1 MIKLKLTIGK
11 LFNALILTLL
21 INFTASSQNGP
32 INFET
37 PGFGASWTWTV
48 FENFPTNPSLTITA
62 NPSPTGI
69 NPSSTVAKFNALV
82 TGNPWAGCE
91 TTHGAGIG
99 TFTLTPANCVVKMM
113 VYKPVISDVGI
124 KFATPGN
131 ASTGEIKVA
140 NTLINQWEELTFNFT
155 AVLNAPTSSGIDQ
168 IIIFPDFKMNP
179 SRTSNNICYFDNI
192 TFSSSTLS
200 NPTPSVA
207 APTPTAAQANV
218 ISLFSNTYTNVGVDT
233 WLTNWSAGNTS
244 TLQIAGNDTRL
255 YSNLNFVGIET
266 TGANLINANCMTH
279 FNIDIYTPNMTQF
292 RVKLVDWGANG
303 IYQGTPNDDTEA
315 ELSYTPTLNGWN
327 TYNIPLSNFASG
339 GLVNKAH
346 IAQIILSGN
355 PAGNGVL
362 YVDNIYFSKS
372 NLQSNNVSIC
382 NGQSYT
388 INPIGMTSF
397 TVQGGSGSAIVSPTI
412 NTTYTVTGT
421 NSLTGCSSN
430 GIISLSVNPSP
441 TISIT
446 GNQTIC
452 AGEYVNLNASGANTY
467 TWNNSWVANNISV
480 TPSTSTVFY
489 VMGANSNGCVGT
501 ASAQI
506 IVSECTGI
514 NSFISQNEIQ
524 IYPNPNAG
532 VFTINLKNCDNCFIK
547 ITNVLGQIIKTQKA
561 EMINDFNIKTFKNG
575 IYFITILNNN
585 QPIYKGSIIKE

>member
-1 MIKLKLTIGK
+1 
-11 LFNALILTLL
+11 
-21 INFTASSQNGP
+21 
-32 INFET
+32 
-37 PGFGASWTWTV
+37 
-48 FENFPTNPSLTITA
+48 
-62 NPSPTGI
+62 
-69 NPSSTVAKFNALV
+69 
-82 TGNPWAGCE
+82 
-91 TTHGAGIG
+91 
-99 TFTLTPANCVVKMM
+99 MM

-218 ISLFSNTYTNVGVDT
+218 ISLFSNTYTNVGVNT

-489 VMGANSNGCVGT
+489 VMGSNSNGCVGT

-514 NSFISQNEIQ
+514 NSIISQNEIQ

-532 VFTINLKNCDNCFIK
+532 VFTINLKSYDNCFIK

-561 EMINDFNIKTFKNG
+561 EMINDFNIKTFEKG

>member
-292 RVKLVDWGANG
+292 RIKLVDWGANG

-561 EMINDFNIKTFKNG
+561 EMLNDFNIKTFEKG
-575 IYFITILNNN
+575 IYFIIILNNN

>member
-514 NSFISQNEIQ
+514 NSIISQNEIQ

-532 VFTINLKNCDNCFIK
+532 VFTINLKSYDNCFIK

>member
-69 NPSSTVAKFNALV
+69 NLSSTVAKFNALV

-99 TFTLTPANCVVKMM
+99 TFTLTPANCIVKMM

-124 KFATPGN
+124 KFATLGN

-155 AVLNAPTSSGIDQ
+155 AVLNAPSSSGIDQ

-218 ISLFSNTYTNVGVDT
+218 ISLFSNTYTNVGVNT

-315 ELSYTPTLNGWN
+315 ELTYTPTLNGWN

-355 PAGNGVL
+355 PVGNGIL

-467 TWNNSWVANNISV
+467 TWNNSWVSNNISV

-501 ASAQI
+501 TSAQI

-514 NSFISQNEIQ
+514 NSIISQNEIQ

-532 VFTINLKNCDNCFIK
+532 VFTINLKSCDNCFIK

-561 EMINDFNIKTFKNG
+561 EMINDFNIKTFEKG

-585 QPIYKGSIIKE
+585 QPIYRGSIIKE

>member
-506 IVSECTGI
+506 IVTECTGI
-514 NSFISQNEIQ
+514 NSIISQNEIQ

-532 VFTINLKNCDNCFIK
+532 VFTINLKSYDNCFIK

>member
-532 VFTINLKNCDNCFIK
+532 VFTINLKSYDNCFIK

>member
-561 EMINDFNIKTFKNG
+561 EMLNDFNIKTFEKG
-575 IYFITILNNN
+575 IYFIIILNNN

>member
-1 MIKLKLTIGK
+1 
-11 LFNALILTLL
+11 
-21 INFTASSQNGP
+21 
-32 INFET
+32 
-37 PGFGASWTWTV
+37 
-48 FENFPTNPSLTITA
+48 
-62 NPSPTGI
+62 
-69 NPSSTVAKFNALV
+69 
-82 TGNPWAGCE
+82 
-91 TTHGAGIG
+91 
-99 TFTLTPANCVVKMM
+99 
-113 VYKPVISDVGI
+113 
-124 KFATPGN
+124 
-131 ASTGEIKVA
+131 
-140 NTLINQWEELTFNFT
+140 
-155 AVLNAPTSSGIDQ
+155 
-168 IIIFPDFKMNP
+168 
-179 SRTSNNICYFDNI
+179 
-192 TFSSSTLS
+192 
-200 NPTPSVA
+200 
-207 APTPTAAQANV
+207 
-218 ISLFSNTYTNVGVDT
+218 
-233 WLTNWSAGNTS
+233 
-244 TLQIAGNDTRL
+244 
-255 YSNLNFVGIET
+255 
-266 TGANLINANCMTH
+266 
-279 FNIDIYTPNMTQF
+279 MTQF

-315 ELSYTPTLNGWN
+315 ELTYTPTLNGWN

-339 GLVNKAH
+339 GLINKAH

-355 PAGNGVL
+355 PVGNGIL

-452 AGEYVNLNASGANTY
+452 AGEYVNLNASGANTF

-480 TPSTSTVFY
+480 TPSTSTIFY
-489 VMGANSNGCVGT
+489 VMGSNSNGCVGT

-514 NSFISQNEIQ
+514 NSIISQNEIQ

-561 EMINDFNIKTFKNG
+561 EMLNDFNIKTFEKG

-585 QPIYKGSIIKE
+585 QPIYRGSIIKE